1 MKNNWI
7 RFLAGALVSVMLVG
21 AFALTGGMK
30 GGKSTEGLLY
40 QASGLHPDGEMLVV
54 DGQIVTCE
62 EYLYWVDYVCTY
74 LASQLPDVDWNA
86 AVSEGGITYGDYA
99 QTDTLETVKLYSVVR
114 AWAEE
119 AGITLT
125 EEDQEAL
132 DAQRLEYVT
141 YYGGEEAYQRQLAIQ
156 GISEEAYDHIRETAY
171 LYQRLQDAFC
181 TEGSALYPDGA
192 ALAQYAA
199 DNNYLTGRVVFVPAG
214 DGAED
219 EANGYLKRLQEA
231 EDKLAEHAAIC
242 QEREVDQQDSITF
255 AAAEGDALS
264 EQALALQT
272 GELTGVVA
280 LDEGYY
286 IFLKED
292 TDLSAVLP
300 AYFSSLLADRR
311 SAANVVFN
319 EDLYSTID
327 TGAFYEK
334 LVALRSEAAQEP
346 AQAQQ

>member
-1 MKNNWI
+1 MKNNWVRLI
-7 RFLAGALVSVMLVG
+7 AGVLVSVALVG
-21 AFALTGGMK
+21 AISLTGGMK
-30 GGKSTEGLLY
+30 KGSRTDGLLY
-40 QASGLHPDGEMLVV
+40 EASGLHPDGQLLLVN
-54 DGQIVTCE
+54 GEAVTCE
-62 EYLYWVDYVCTY
+62 EYLYWLAYDCEYLSTYV
-74 LASQLPDVDWNA
+74 QGIDWSTELTSG
-86 AVSEGGITYGDYA
+86 VTYGDYA

-125 EEDQEAL
+125 DEDQEAL

-192 ALAQYAA
+192 AL
-199 DNNYLTGRVVFVPAG
+199 FVPAG

-231 EDKLAEHAAIC
+231 EDKLAEHTAIC

>member
-1 MKNNWI
+1 MKNNWVRLI
-7 RFLAGALVSVMLVG
+7 AGVLVSVALVG
-21 AFALTGGMK
+21 AISLTGGMK
-30 GGKSTEGLLY
+30 KGSRTDGLLY
-40 QASGLHPDGEMLVV
+40 EASGLHPDGQLLLVN
-54 DGQIVTCE
+54 GETVTCE
-62 EYLYWVDYVCTY
+62 EYLYWLAYDCEYLSTYV
-74 LASQLPDVDWNA
+74 QGIDWSTELTSG
-86 AVSEGGITYGDYA
+86 VTYGDYA

-125 EEDQEAL
+125 DEDQEAL

-156 GISEEAYDHIRETAY
+156 GISEEAYDRIRETAY

-231 EDKLAEHAAIC
+231 EDKLAEHTAIC

-292 TDLSAVLP
+292 TDLPAVLP

-311 SAANVVFN
+311 ATANVVFN

>member
-1 MKNNWI
+1 MKNNWVRLI
-7 RFLAGALVSVMLVG
+7 AGVLVSVALVG
-21 AFALTGGMK
+21 AISLTGGMK
-30 GGKSTEGLLY
+30 KGSRTDGLLY
-40 QASGLHPDGEMLVV
+40 EASGLHPDGQLLLVN
-54 DGQIVTCE
+54 GETVTCE
-62 EYLYWVDYVCTY
+62 EYLYWLAYDCEYLSTYV
-74 LASQLPDVDWNA
+74 QGIDWSTELTSG
-86 AVSEGGITYGDYA
+86 VTYGDYA

-125 EEDQEAL
+125 DEDQEAL

-156 GISEEAYDHIRETAY
+156 GISEEAYDRIRETAY

-300 AYFSSLLADRR
+300 TYFSSLLADRR
-311 SAANVVFN
+311 ATANVVFN

-334 LVALRSEAAQEP
+334 LVSLRSEAAQEP

>member
-1 MKNNWI
+1 MKNNWVRLI
-7 RFLAGALVSVMLVG
+7 AGVLVSVALVG
-21 AFALTGGMK
+21 AISLTGGMK
-30 GGKSTEGLLY
+30 KGSRTDGLLY
-40 QASGLHPDGEMLVV
+40 EASGLHPDGQLLLVN
-54 DGQIVTCE
+54 GETVTCE
-62 EYLYWVDYVCTY
+62 EYLYWLAYDCEYLSTYV
-74 LASQLPDVDWNA
+74 QGIDWSTELTSG
-86 AVSEGGITYGDYA
+86 VTYGDYA

-125 EEDQEAL
+125 DEDQEAL

-264 EQALALQT
+264 EQALAH
-272 GELTGVVA
+272 
-280 LDEGYY
+280 
-286 IFLKED
+286 
-292 TDLSAVLP
+292 
-300 AYFSSLLADRR
+300 RR